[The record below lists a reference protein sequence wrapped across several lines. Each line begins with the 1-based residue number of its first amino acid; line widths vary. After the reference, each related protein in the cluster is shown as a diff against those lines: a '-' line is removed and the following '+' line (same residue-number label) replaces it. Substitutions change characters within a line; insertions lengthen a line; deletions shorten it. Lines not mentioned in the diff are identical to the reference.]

1 MADYT
6 PDQYREAARKA
17 LAAGDTAAAQR
28 LIAAGRSLPAPANPQ
43 AAQRNPDGT
52 YGQPPEGFVQNTMTG
67 QMEDIRSPNNPNI
80 PTGRGTALAAGL
92 AQGVTFGAS
101 DEGTAAIGTMMNPG
115 SNYDYELARAR
126 EINRRGAE
134 DQPLA
139 YYGGLIPGAVAS
151 SYMGARGLGLNL
163 TGPTMLSTSARSAGM
178 GLGEGALYG
187 FNNGEGGLGNR
198 VGSAAREGAI
208 GGLVG
213 GAAPAV
219 IAGARSVGNFGKD
232 LLVGG
237 VDAATGR
244 ASQGRANRALISTML
259 KSGRSLDDIADDV
272 ARAARE
278 GQPEFRMMD
287 AMGTAG
293 QRRASGVVRAGGDG
307 AEEIAQYLNQ
317 RQLDQTDRVVN
328 FVDDAFGSRGTTA
341 AKTRDSL
348 TAARSAQADAAYA
361 AARGNAAPVDVRG
374 ALAVID
380 DRIGGMQGMNV
391 AGDSIDGRLAS
402 FRNRLAASTPPQGT
416 TGVELSDFDRVLGVK
431 QDVQDAIGAAVRA
444 GRGNEARELGKLSA
458 ALDQALEASS
468 DGYRAANDG
477 FREAS
482 RTIEAVDTGADMA
495 RKGRVDDTVPAF
507 QAMTPDQ
514 QGAARVGYANTVI
527 DEVERNR
534 ATTAN
539 AARQFNSTKRT
550 GEAQAMATDPRLF
563 GDRIARENTMWET
576 QNRALQGSRTAD
588 NLQDI
593 GELGPRA
600 EIARALMDV
609 GNLQF
614 GQAAGRVG
622 SAIAPAVTGMNESTR
637 NLIARALMSDNPRQ
651 AMASAMRQEA
661 MSQTQRRIA
670 ESLMRALG
678 REVTP

>member
-1 MADYT
+1 MAIFEIEG
-6 PDQYREAARKA
+6 PDGKTYEVEAPDMN
-17 LAAGDTAAAQR
+17 AAVAA
-28 LIAAGRSLPAPANPQ
+28 ISSMSAGP
-43 AAQRNPDGT
+43 QRNPDGT

-139 YYGGLIPGAVAS
+139 YYGGLIPGAAAS
-151 SYMGARGLGLNL
+151 SYMGARGLGVNL
-163 TGPTMLSTSARSAGM
+163 TGPTLLNTVGRSAGA
-178 GLGEGALYG
+178 GAVEGALYG
-187 FNNGEGGLGNR
+187 FNTGEGGAGNR
-198 VGSAAREGAI
+198 AGSAVNEAVLGAGI
-208 GGLVG
+208 
-213 GAAPAV
+213 GAAAPYV
-219 IAGARSVGNFGKD
+219 VAGGRAAFNTARDV
-232 LLVGG
+232 VEGG
-237 VDAATGR
+237 VDAAIGR
-244 ASQGRANRALISTML
+244 ANQGRANRAIIDTLN
-259 KSGRSLDDIADDV
+259 KSGRSLDDVADDV

-278 GQPEFRMMD
+278 GQPEFRTMD
-287 AMGTAG
+287 ALGLAG
-293 QRRASGVVRAGGDG
+293 QRRTSGVVRAGGDG
-307 AEEIAQYLNQ
+307 AEEIAQFLNQ
-317 RQLDQTDRVVN
+317 RQLDQVDRVGS
-328 FVDDAFGSRGTTA
+328 FVDDAFGSTGTTA
-341 AKTRDSL
+341 AQTRESL
-348 TAARSAQADAAYA
+348 TAARGAQADAAYA

-374 ALAVID
+374 ALSVID

-391 AGDSIDGRLAS
+391 AGDGIDGRLAS
-402 FRNRLAASTPPQGT
+402 FRSRLAASTPPDGA

-444 GRGNEARELGKLSA
+444 GRNNEARELGKLSA

-482 RTIEAVDTGADMA
+482 RTIEAVDTGAQMA
-495 RKGRVDDTVPAF
+495 TRGRAADTVPAF

-514 QGAARVGYANTVI
+514 QNAARVGYANSII
-527 DEVERNR
+527 DDLERNR

-539 AARQFNSTKRT
+539 AARQFNSTKRAT
-550 GEAQAMATDPRLF
+550 EAQAMATDPRLF

-576 QNRALQGSRTAD
+576 QNRALGGSRTAD

-600 EIARALMDV
+600 EIARALLDI

-622 SAIAPAVTGMNESTR
+622 NAIAPAVTGMNESTR
-637 NLIARALMSDNPRQ
+637 KLIADALMSSDPR
-651 AMASAMRQEA
+651 AALASAMRQESL
-661 MSQTQRRIA
+661 SQGQRRVFEA
-670 ESLMRALG
+670 LTRAIG

>member
-1 MADYT
+1 MAIFEIEG
-6 PDQYREAARKA
+6 PDGKTYEVEAPDMN
-17 LAAGDTAAAQR
+17 AAVAA
-28 LIAAGRSLPAPANPQ
+28 ISSMSAGP
-43 AAQRNPDGT
+43 QRNPDGT

-80 PTGRGTALAAGL
+80 PTGRGTAAAAGL

-151 SYMGARGLGLNL
+151 SAVGAKAAGVNL
-163 TGPTMLSTSARSAGM
+163 TGPTLLNTAGRSAGA
-178 GLGEGALYG
+178 GAVEGALYG
-187 FNNGEGGLGNR
+187 FNTGEGGLGNR
-198 VGSAAREGAI
+198 VGSAAREGTI

-219 IAGARSVGNFGKD
+219 VAGGRAVFNTGRD
-232 LLVGG
+232 LVEGG
-237 VDAATGR
+237 VDAAIGR
-244 ASQGRANRALISTML
+244 ANQGRANRAIIDTLN
-259 KSGRSLDDIADDV
+259 KSGRSLDDVADDV

-278 GQPEFRMMD
+278 GQPEFRTMD
-287 AMGTAG
+287 AMGLAG
-293 QRRASGVVRAGGDG
+293 QRRTSGVVRAGGDG
-307 AEEIAQYLNQ
+307 AEEIAQFLNQ
-317 RQLDQTDRVVN
+317 RQLDQVDRVGS
-328 FVDDAFGSRGTTA
+328 FVDDAFGSTGTTA
-341 AKTRDSL
+341 AQTRDSL
-348 TAARSAQADAAYA
+348 AAARGAAADTAYA

-374 ALAVID
+374 ALSVID

-402 FRNRLAASTPPQGT
+402 FRNRLAASTPPDGT

-444 GRGNEARELGKLSA
+444 GRNNEARELTKLSQ

-482 RTIEAVDTGADMA
+482 RTIEAVDTGAQMA
-495 RKGRVDDTVPAF
+495 SRGRAADTVPAF

-514 QGAARVGYANTVI
+514 QAAARVGYANTVL
-527 DEVERNR
+527 DDLERNR
-534 ATTAN
+534 ATTSN

-550 GEAQAMATDPRLF
+550 TEAQAMATDPRLF

-576 QNRALQGSRTAD
+576 QNRALGGSRTAD
-588 NLQDI
+588 NLQDV

-600 EIARALMDV
+600 EIARALLDI

-614 GQAAGRVG
+614 GQAAGRIGAAVQ
-622 SAIAPAVTGMNESTR
+622 PAVTGMNESTR
-637 NLIARALMSDNPRQ
+637 KLIADALMSSDPRQ
-651 AMASAMRQEA
+651 ALASAMRQESL
-661 MSQTQRRIA
+661 SQGQRRIFEA
-670 ESLMRALG
+670 LTRAIG